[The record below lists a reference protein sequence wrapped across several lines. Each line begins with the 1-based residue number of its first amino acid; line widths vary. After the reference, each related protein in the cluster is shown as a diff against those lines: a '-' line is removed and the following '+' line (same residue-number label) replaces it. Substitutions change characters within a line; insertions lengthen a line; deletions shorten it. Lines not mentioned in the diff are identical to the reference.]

1 MQQAGTY
8 GGGYMPPGQ
17 NYASTAPPS
26 YNMDAYGVSAP
37 PGGYGA
43 PSSGQAVYG
52 QGQEPAYLPQESTYP
67 AQDPAYNPN
76 SAYAPPQP
84 SYAPAVPSYTPGA
97 PSYDYY
103 TSSAPPSSTP
113 PAQGASYLT
122 PSYSDGGYGGL
133 QSYGSGGSQGAPVA
147 GTAPPGYQQ
156 VGFDQSGYGRGG
168 YEQGGYGSQGG
179 GVIVTEGR
187 GYERDGYG
195 SQGGGGAGYSNNSY
209 DDGGYAEVYA
219 YDGGQAGEPYG
230 ARGTGGG
237 SWGTGESRGSFGS
250 SGGSKV
256 ARAVPKTESDNTGGG
271 IQKYRVKLLS
281 DMSSSTAKDVICQI
295 GLDGVRML
303 DPSTSRI
310 LRIYP
315 LETITRWEVNEP
327 AIFTFWAKSSVD
339 IEQRCIRLQSSQYT
353 TSAILDT
360 ITAACVQLC
369 EMVDKDAPDKS
380 SAGSTAPSDT
390 GLPRKSSIV
399 DWVSLRPRALT
410 EEEKQHWVPDEAATK
425 CSNCDAD
432 FSAFVRRHHCRNCGD
447 VFCDRCT
454 RGRTPLTSEDG
465 AQAVRVCDRCLA
477 EVTQRLSN
485 AKEVSKVPVQRTH
498 EDLAKKLQEE
508 LERNAGRRDSGG
520 SKGTTGSTGN
530 KGSGTSV
537 LKCSKCGNISLVSG
551 GNSRC
556 PTCGTESSSNH
567 VQGSS
572 YSSSATQGSGPRM
585 REVACPTCTV
595 HLQVQ
600 VPSSGTETVECG
612 VCQHP
617 FLVSA

>member
-1 MQQAGTY
+1 MQQTGNY
-8 GGGYMPPGQ
+8 GEGYMPPAQ
-17 NYASTAPPS
+17 TYASTAPPS
-26 YNMDAYGVSAP
+26 YNMGELNAYGVS
-37 PGGYGA
+37 
-43 PSSGQAVYG
+43 SGHAAYG
-52 QGQEPAYLPQESTYP
+52 QPQETAYMAQVANHP
-67 AQDPAYNPN
+67 AHEPSYNPN
-76 SAYAPPQP
+76 SAYAPSQP
-84 SYAPAVPSYTPGA
+84 SYAPAAPSYVPGAPAAPAA

-103 TSSAPPSSTP
+103 SSSAPPPSTP
-113 PAQGASYLT
+113 SAQAPSYLT

-133 QSYGSGGSQGAPVA
+133 QSYGGIGSRGSL
-147 GTAPPGYQQ
+147 GNETESLGYHQAAY
-156 VGFDQSGYGRGG
+156 DQSGYSRVG
-168 YEQGGYGSQGG
+168 YDQVGYGTHGG
-179 GVIVTEGR
+179 GVG
-187 GYERDGYG
+187 ERDAYG
-195 SQGGGGAGYSNNSY
+195 AQRDGGAAFNNKSY

-219 YDGGQAGEPYG
+219 YDGGQGGEPYG
-230 ARGTGGG
+230 ARGTGSSSWKTMESSG
-237 SWGTGESRGSFGS
+237 SFGSFGS

-256 ARAVPKTESDNTGGG
+256 ARAVPKVENDNISGG
-271 IQKYRVKLLS
+271 IQKYRVKLLP
-281 DMSSSTAKDVICQI
+281 DTKDVICQI

-303 DPSTSRI
+303 DPSTNRT

-315 LETITRWEVNEP
+315 LETITRWEVKDP
-327 AIFTFWAKSSVD
+327 AIFTFWAKSAVD
-339 IEQRCIRLQSSQYT
+339 IEQRCIRLQSSSYT

-369 EMVDKDAPDKS
+369 EMVDKDESSKP

-390 GLPRKSSIV
+390 TLGRKSFIG
-399 DWVSLRPRALT
+399 DWVPFRPRTAS

-454 RGRTPLTSEDG
+454 RGRTPLTSEEG
-465 AQAVRVCDRCLA
+465 AQPVRVCDRCLA
-477 EVTQRLSN
+477 EVSQRLSN
-485 AKEVSKVPVQRTH
+485 AKEASKVPVQRTH

-508 LERNAGRRDSGG
+508 LERNAGRREASN
-520 SKGTTGSTGN
+520 SKGTTGGSSN
-530 KGSGTSV
+530 KESGTSV
-537 LKCSKCGNISLVSG
+537 LNCSRCGAISLVTG

-556 PTCGTESSSNH
+556 PSCGSESSNN

-572 YSSSATQGSGPRM
+572 YNSSGAKGSGPRM

-600 VPSSGTETVECG
+600 VPSFGTETVECG

-617 FLVSA
+617 FLVGA